1 MEKQRISMNYEA
13 QAQRT
18 WMFLLTWF
26 RVRSTVGQFRHIFI
40 RCLFF
45 HRFLMISFN

>member
-13 QAQRT
+13 QTQRT

-26 RVRSTVGQFRHIFI
+26 RVRSTVGQFCYNFI
-40 RCLFF
+40 PVVCFTTN
-45 HRFLMISFN
+45 S